1 MGEKKFTRKQRVKN
15 TKKQREKAYKQEK
28 KTLKV
33 KIQKKSKKSQN
44 QWE

>member
-1 MGEKKFTRKQRVKN
+1 MGEKKFTRKQRVKIQKN
-15 TKKQREKAYKQEK
+15 KEKKHINKK

>member
-15 TKKQREKAYKQEK
+15 TTTTKKKNKEKKQINKK

-33 KIQKKSKKSQN
+33 KIQKK
-44 QWE
+44 

>member
-15 TKKQREKAYKQEK
+15 TTTTKKNKEKKQINKK

-33 KIQKKSKKSQN
+33 KIQKK
-44 QWE
+44 